1 MAAFVGRVLAARMPG
16 AALME
21 GSLKVLL
28 DKGSSSALLEK
39 GSWFRWASFLV
50 VGPSVWPLVCQ
61 LRVVLEDAVVGGAAV
76 GLSLLSFLVLG
87 DDGGAGVSPDVDD
100 IM

>member
-1 MAAFVGRVLAARMPG
+1 MLG

-50 VGPSVWPLVCQ
+50 VGTSVWPLVCQ
-61 LRVVLEDAVVGGAAV
+61 LRVVVEDAVVGGGAV
-76 GLSLLSFLVLG
+76 SLGLLAFLAHGEKMVWASL
-87 DDGGAGVSPDVDD
+87 
-100 IM
+100 